1 MTAKPNRSRHNQIA
15 HSGGSTSFPLL
26 LVDKGKDGGI
36 RSLGRRYYFFR
47 GFEYKEISL
56 FLFKNHGIEMS
67 LSTLKRR
74 IKQYGL
80 RRQRPDY
87 DIDDERESIQSII
100 NGPGCLQGYRSAWYT
115 LQLRGKWVPCIVVQE
130 LLRETDP
137 DGSELR
143 KAHRLKK
150 RKYHNPGP
158 NYAWHSDGY
167 ENLKPYGFEIH
178 GCTDGRCRKIMWL
191 YVTRSNNQPNNVTA
205 LKHMT

>member
-1 MTAKPNRSRHNQIA
+1 MVE
-15 HSGGSTSFPLL
+15 SGALEHGDLELPEEEEDEEGL
-26 LVDKGKDGGI
+26 I
-36 RSLGRRYYFFR
+36 RYYFFR

-87 DIDDERESIQSII
+87 DIDDERESIQTII
-100 NGPGCLQGYRSAWYT
+100 NGPGCLQGQRSAWYT
-115 LQLRGKWVPCIVVQE
+115 LQFRGKRVPCIVVQE

-137 DGSELR
+137 DGTEFR

-150 RKYHNPGP
+150 
-158 NYAWHSDGY
+158 
-167 ENLKPYGFEIH
+167 
-178 GCTDGRCRKIMWL
+178 
-191 YVTRSNNQPNNVTA
+191 
-205 LKHMT
+205 

>member
-1 MTAKPNRSRHNQIA
+1 MSIKAKMA
-15 HSGGSTSFPLL
+15 ESGDLELPEEEEDEEGL
-26 LVDKGKDGGI
+26 I
-36 RSLGRRYYFFR
+36 RYYFFK
-47 GFEYKEISL
+47 GFEYKEIRL

-87 DIDDERESIQSII
+87 DIDDVRESIQSII
-100 NGPGCLQGYRSAWYT
+100 NGPGCLQGYRSAWHT
-115 LQLRGKWVPCIVVQE
+115 LQLRGKRVPRIVAQE
-130 LLRETDP
+130 LLREIDP

-150 RKYHNPGP
+150 RKHHNPGP

-167 ENLKPYGFEIH
+167 DNLKPYGFEIH
-178 GCTDGRCRKIMWL
+178 GCIDGWSRKIMWL
-191 YVTRSNNQPNNVTA
+191 YVTRSNNQPNNVA
-205 LKHMT
+205 A